1 MIKTHNFPKIHHL
14 HKAEELV
21 RTQNIDH
28 IQSNEILSFH
38 IHMIEKS
45 MDLIDYFSRQYESEN
60 DEQKTIQILGLQIFN
75 QSASALKLILSG
87 YYHASISVKRSL
99 LETMFLLDYFST
111 DNALIKEWNKN
122 DKKTRKQGGKFS
134 PTEIRIKLDDRDGF
148 ENKKRHQHYERLC
161 ELGTHPTPTSF
172 VMLKPIPEGDFYC
185 GPFFAPIMTKGSI
198 EELALVAIQIAGHFS
213 QFFKAKKLDDYRVT
227 ISFMETQDLW
237 NKRFNKISSKW
248 TEIDELKKLLKLA
261 EQYL

>member
-1 MIKTHNFPKIHHL
+1 MIKTNNFPKIQHL
-14 HKAEELV
+14 HKAEEFV
-21 RTQNIDH
+21 RAQNIDH

-45 MDLIDYFSRQYESEN
+45 MDLIDYFSRQYDSEN

-87 YYHASISVKRSL
+87 YYHASISLNRSL

-111 DNALIKEWNKN
+111 DKTLITKWNKN
-122 DKKTRKQGGKFS
+122 DKNTRKTGGIFS
-134 PTEIRIKLDDRDGF
+134 PFEIRNNLDKRDGF
-148 ENKKRHQHYERLC
+148 NNKKRFQHYERLC

-185 GPFFAPIMTKGSI
+185 GPFFASEMIKSSI
-198 EELALVAIQIAGHFS
+198 EELVLVAIQIAGHFS

-237 NKRFNKISSKW
+237 NKRFYKTASKHL
-248 TEIDELKKLLKLA
+248 EIDELKKLLNLA

>member
-1 MIKTHNFPKIHHL
+1 MIKTNNFPKIHHL

-21 RTQNIDH
+21 RTQNINH

-87 YYHASISVKRSL
+87 YYHASISVMRSL

-111 DNALIKEWNKN
+111 DNALIKEWNKSE
-122 DKKTRKQGGKFS
+122 KITRINGKFS
-134 PTEIRIKLDDRDGF
+134 PSKIRKVLDTRDGF
-148 ENKKRHQHYERLC
+148 KENKRNQYYSRLC
-161 ELGTHPTPTSF
+161 ELGTHPTPVSF

-237 NKRFNKISSKW
+237 NKRFNKISSKY

>member
-1 MIKTHNFPKIHHL
+1 MKTYNFPKIHHL

-21 RTQNIDH
+21 RAQNIDYL
-28 IQSNEILSFH
+28 QSNEILSFH
-38 IHMIEKS
+38 THMIEKS

-111 DNALIKEWNKN
+111 DETLITEWNKN
-122 DKKTRKQGGKFS
+122 DRNSRTKGKFK
-134 PTEIRIKLDDRDGF
+134 PINIRKALDNRDGF
-148 ENKKRHQHYERLC
+148 TENKRYQHYNRLC
-161 ELGTHPTPTSF
+161 ELGTHPTPVSF

-185 GPFFAPIMTKGSI
+185 GPFFAPEMIKGSI
-198 EELALVAIQIAGHFS
+198 EELVLVAILIAENFS
-213 QFFKAKKLDDYRVT
+213 QFFKAKKLDDYRAE
-227 ISFMETQDLW
+227 ISFMEINDLW
-237 NKRFNKISSKW
+237 NKRFYKTSSKQ

-261 EQYL
+261 EQNL

>member
-1 MIKTHNFPKIHHL
+1 MIKTYNFPKIHHL

-21 RTQNIDH
+21 RAQNIDY

-38 IHMIEKS
+38 THMIEKS

-111 DNALIKEWNKN
+111 DKTLITEWNKN
-122 DKKTRKQGGKFS
+122 DRNSRTKGKFN
-134 PTEIRIKLDDRDGF
+134 PMNIRKALDNRDGF
-148 ENKKRHQHYERLC
+148 TENKRNQHYNRLC
-161 ELGTHPTPTSF
+161 ELGTHPTPVSF

-185 GPFFAPIMTKGSI
+185 GPFFAPEMIKGSI
-198 EELALVAIQIAGHFS
+198 EELVLVAIPIAENFS
-213 QFFKAKKLDDYRVT
+213 QFFKAKKLDDYRVE
-227 ISFMETQDLW
+227 ISFMEINDLW
-237 NKRFNKISSKW
+237 NKRFYKTSSKQ

-261 EQYL
+261 EQNL

>member
-1 MIKTHNFPKIHHL
+1 MIKTNNFPKIQHL
-14 HKAEELV
+14 HKAEEFV
-21 RTQNIDH
+21 RAQNIDH

-87 YYHASISVKRSL
+87 YYHASISLNRSL

-111 DNALIKEWNKN
+111 DNALIKEWNNNNKN
-122 DKKTRKQGGKFS
+122 SRAKGKFS
-134 PTEIRIKLDDRDGF
+134 PPKVRIALDNRDGF
-148 ENKKRHQHYERLC
+148 AENKRYQHYNRLC
-161 ELGTHPTPTSF
+161 ELGTHPTPVSF

-185 GPFFAPIMTKGSI
+185 GPFFAPEMIKASI
-198 EELALVAIQIAGHFS
+198 EELVLVAIQIAGHFS

-237 NKRFNKISSKW
+237 NKRFYKTASS
-248 TEIDELKKLLKLA
+248 I
-261 EQYL
+261 